1 MSNSANNKRIAKN
14 TLMLYIRMA
23 LLMLVTL
30 YTSRVILKALGVEDY
45 GIYCVVGGFI
55 TMFAIISNSLSE
67 AISRFI
73 TFELGKG
80 NVSKLNDVFC
90 TSVII
95 QIVIALIVF
104 VLSETLGVWFLNTQ
118 LDIPENRLY
127 AANWVFQFSIIT
139 FVVNLISVPYNATII
154 AHEHMSA
161 YAYMSIIDAVLRLL
175 IAFLI
180 VTAPIDRLIFYALLM
195 CLASV
200 LMRFIYGLYCK
211 KHFAECGFRWIFRKP
226 LLKEIFSFAGWNFI
240 GAGSGILRDY
250 GVDVLLNIFCG
261 PLVNAARGI
270 SMQVFSAVRVFF
282 SSFTTA
288 LNPQITKSFAEGNK
302 EYSFKLV
309 FQGAKLTYLLLYIVS
324 LPIILEAPTIL
335 QFWLGVVPEYSVV
348 FVQLVLIYG
357 LTEAIS
363 YTMITL
369 MLATGNIRNY
379 QIIVGGCQLLNFPLS
394 YILLKLGV
402 SPEYTFVVS
411 ILIALSSLFF
421 RLFMLKRMVDLPV
434 VAFLTH
440 VVLRVILV
448 SVVSLLPPMLLIVY
462 VEPSLLRCICTIS
475 LSVVAVLFFALSL
488 GCSTNERKF
497 ILSKAITILKS
508 KLHKG

>member
-1 MSNSANNKRIAKN
+1 MNNSANNKRIAKN

-30 YTSRVILKALGVEDY
+30 YTSRVILNALGVEDY
-45 GIYCVVGGFI
+45 GIYSVVGGFV
-55 TMFAIISNSLSE
+55 TMFAIISNSLS
-67 AISRFI
+67 AAVSRFI

-80 NVSKLNDVFC
+80 NVSKINDVFC

-95 QIVIALIVF
+95 QVIIALIVF
-104 VLSETLGVWFLNTQ
+104 ALSETLGVWFLNTQ
-118 LDIPENRLY
+118 LDIPSDRLY
-127 AANWVFQFSIIT
+127 AANWVFQFSLIT

-180 VTAPIDRLIFYALLM
+180 MISPIDKLVFYALLM

-200 LMRFIYGLYCK
+200 LMRLIYGLYCK
-211 KHFAECGFRWIFRKP
+211 KHFAECKFRWVLKKN
-226 LLKEIFSFAGWNFI
+226 LLKEIFGFAGWNFI
-240 GAGSGILRDY
+240 GAGSGVLRDY

-270 SMQVFSAVRVFF
+270 SMQVFSAVRVFS

-302 EYSFKLV
+302 EYTFKLV
-309 FQGAKLTYLLLYIVS
+309 FQGAKLTYWLLYLVS
-324 LPIILEAPTIL
+324 LPIILEAPAIL

-411 ILIALSSLFF
+411 ILIALGSLLL
-421 RLFMLKRMVDLPV
+421 RLLMLKRMVGLPV
-434 VAFLTH
+434 VDFLNR

-448 SVVSLLPPMLLIVY
+448 SLVSLLPPMLLIFY
-462 VEPSLLRCICTIS
+462 VEPSLLRCLYTAS
-475 LSVVAVLFFALSL
+475 LSAVSVLFFALVI
-488 GCSTNERKF
+488 GCSSSERKF
-497 ILSKAITILKS
+497 ILNKAITMLKS
-508 KLHKG
+508 KLHKA

>member
-1 MSNSANNKRIAKN
+1 M
-14 TLMLYIRMA
+14 
-23 LLMLVTL
+23 
-30 YTSRVILKALGVEDY
+30 
-45 GIYCVVGGFI
+45 
-55 TMFAIISNSLSE
+55 
-67 AISRFI
+67 
-73 TFELGKG
+73 
-80 NVSKLNDVFC
+80 
-90 TSVII
+90 
-95 QIVIALIVF
+95 
-104 VLSETLGVWFLNTQ
+104 
-118 LDIPENRLY
+118 
-127 AANWVFQFSIIT
+127 
-139 FVVNLISVPYNATII
+139 
-154 AHEHMSA
+154 
-161 YAYMSIIDAVLRLL
+161 
-175 IAFLI
+175 
-180 VTAPIDRLIFYALLM
+180 
-195 CLASV
+195 
-200 LMRFIYGLYCK
+200 
-211 KHFAECGFRWIFRKP
+211 
-226 LLKEIFSFAGWNFI
+226 
-240 GAGSGILRDY
+240 
-250 GVDVLLNIFCG
+250 
-261 PLVNAARGI
+261 
-270 SMQVFSAVRVFF
+270 
-282 SSFTTA
+282 
-288 LNPQITKSFAEGNK
+288 
-302 EYSFKLV
+302 
-309 FQGAKLTYLLLYIVS
+309 S

-379 QIIVGGCQLLNFPLS
+379 QMIVGGYQLLNFPLS

-421 RLFMLKRMVDLPV
+421 RLFMLKRMVGLPV